1 MPFSPSGIDMAAK
14 RLPRTGIMTSGYA
27 HNDSL
32 YSPNDELY
40 SPNDELYSPN
50 DERLRPHKSSRI
62 HHHRH

>member
-14 RLPRTGIMTSGYA
+14 RLPKSGIMMSGYA
-27 HNDSL
+27 HNDS
-32 YSPNDELY
+32 LY

>member
-14 RLPRTGIMTSGYA
+14 RLPNTGIMTSGYA

-40 SPNDELYSPN
+40 SPNN
-50 DERLRPHKSSRI
+50 ERLRPHKSSRI

>member
-14 RLPRTGIMTSGYA
+14 RLPRTGIMMSGYA

-32 YSPNDELY
+32 YSL
-40 SPNDELYSPN
+40 NDELYSPN

>member
-40 SPNDELYSPN
+40 SPNDE
-50 DERLRPHKSSRI
+50 RLRPHKSSRI

>member
-14 RLPRTGIMTSGYA
+14 RLPRTGIMMSGYA
-27 HNDSL
+27 HNDS
-32 YSPNDELY
+32 LY

>member
-14 RLPRTGIMTSGYA
+14 RLPKSGIMMSGYA

-32 YSPNDELY
+32 YSLNDELY

>member
-14 RLPRTGIMTSGYA
+14 RLPKSGIMTSGYA

-32 YSPNDELY
+32 YSPND
-40 SPNDELYSPN
+40 SLYSPN

>member
-1 MPFSPSGIDMAAK
+1 MTFSPSGIDMAAK

-32 YSPNDELY
+32 YSPND
-40 SPNDELYSPN
+40 SLYSPN

>member
-27 HNDSL
+27 HND
-32 YSPNDELY
+32 ELY

-50 DERLRPHKSSRI
+50 NERLRPHKSSRI

>member
-40 SPNDELYSPN
+40 SPNDE
-50 DERLRPHKSSRI
+50 RLRPHKSSRI
-62 HHHRH
+62 HHNRH